1 MLETTTLSIEHYP
14 YSIQQVRHKTEAS
27 TAPRIVI
34 VAYQPTAQAQT
45 LLRACLDSIRA
56 NTPQPHEVWVVDN
69 HSPAAYTA
77 WLLERDDVNVVF
89 NRSEPIPPEKRT
101 WAARTVGWL
110 TRNYNQRTWGSYAN
124 AIGLEIATRLIEPQT
139 RALVSL
145 HMDTLVCHP
154 DWLPFLQSKLVGNV
168 AAAGVRL
175 DRARVPAGVLHVLG
189 YLVDFQLFQQL
200 QLDFFPALPGLDVGD
215 RVSVALRQAGYEVFA
230 CRNAFTEPEVEALIP
245 ASSPL
250 KHLPIDRAFDDD
262 GNLIFLHLGRGVRK
276 SAGDPTRG
284 VSIEEWG
291 RLGPTDFQQAKI
303 TKR

>member
-1 MLETTTLSIEHYP
+1 MLETTTLTIEHYP
-14 YSIQQVRHKTEAS
+14 YTLQQARHKVESS

-34 VAYQPTAQAQT
+34 VSYQPTAQAQS

-69 HSPAAYTA
+69 NSPAEHTA
-77 WLLERDDVNVVF
+77 WLLEREDVNVVL
-89 NRSEPIPPEKRT
+89 NRTEPIPPEKRT
-101 WAARTVGWL
+101 WSARAVGWL

-124 AIGLEIATRLIEPQT
+124 AIGLEIAARLIDPQT
-139 RALVSL
+139 RYLVTL
-145 HMDTLVCHP
+145 HMDTLVCDP
-154 DWLPFLQSKLVGNV
+154 NWLPFLQAKVVDNV

-175 DRARVPAGVLHVLG
+175 DRARVPDGVLHVLG
-189 YLVDFQLFQQL
+189 YLVDFQRFQQL
-200 QLDFFPALPGLDVGD
+200 QLNFFPALPGLDVGD
-215 RVSVALRQAGYEVFA
+215 RVTVALRQAGYEVFA
-230 CRNAFTEPEVEALIP
+230 CRNAFTEPNIAALIP
-245 ASSPL
+245 DASPL
-250 KHLPIDRAFDDD
+250 KLLPIDRAFDDD

-303 TKR
+303 SKR